1 MLQVVSQESNSA
13 VLRHRLG
20 LSGSISLPTFL
31 ILGLAGVI
39 LVFGGAGQTL
49 TGSESSQALQR
60 LVSQVMAGRRGSVVV
75 LHVKTG
81 RVMAEYR
88 KEIAARTL
96 AHPGS
101 TIKPF
106 ILLALLESRK
116 VDAGTAV
123 ICPRQFRVGTRRLDC
138 SHPATSEPITAVTA
152 LAYSCNTYFAKNG
165 NRLTG
170 EELKHAAA
178 QSGLTSATGL
188 APDEAAGRV
197 RQPRNE
203 EERELLALGLDGIEV
218 TPLEL
223 AAAYRRLALRRLQGP
238 APSGAMET
246 VLQGLEE
253 SAEYGMA
260 QLAEIPGFP
269 VAGKTGTAP
278 ALNGSWTNAWFA
290 GYAPAR
296 EPEIVGVV
304 FLERGRGGVD

>member
-75 LHVKTG
+75 LDVKTG

-88 KEIAARTL
+88 KVIATRTL

-106 ILLALLESRK
+106 ILLALLESGK

-123 ICPRQFRVGTRRLDC
+123 ICPRQFHVGTRRLDC
-138 SHPATSEPITAVTA
+138 SHPVTSEPIAATA
-152 LAYSCNTYFAKNG
+152 LVYSCNTYFAKN
-165 NRLTG
+165 
-170 EELKHAAA
+170 
-178 QSGLTSATGL
+178 
-188 APDEAAGRV
+188 
-197 RQPRNE
+197 
-203 EERELLALGLDGIEV
+203 EERELLALGLDGVEV
-218 TPLEL
+218 TPL
-223 AAAYRRLALRRLQGP
+223 AAAYRRLALRRLQ
-238 APSGAMET
+238 APTPGGAMET
-246 VLQGLEE
+246 VLHGLEG

-260 QLAEIPGFP
+260 QLAEIPGLP
-269 VAGKTGTAP
+269 VAGQDGNGAGFERLMDERVVCRLRTHPGT
-278 ALNGSWTNAWFA
+278 
-290 GYAPAR
+290 
-296 EPEIVGVV
+296 
-304 FLERGRGGVD
+304 

>member
-75 LHVKTG
+75 LDVKTG

-88 KEIAARTL
+88 KVIATRTL

-106 ILLALLESRK
+106 ILLALLESGK

-123 ICPRQFRVGTRRLDC
+123 ICPRQFHVGTRRLDC
-138 SHPATSEPITAVTA
+138 SHPVTSEPIAATA
-152 LAYSCNTYFAKNG
+152 LVYSCNTYFAKNG
-165 NRLTG
+165 SRVTG
-170 EELKHAAA
+170 DELK
-178 QSGLTSATGL
+178 
-188 APDEAAGRV
+188 
-197 RQPRNE
+197 QPRNE
-203 EERELLALGLDGIEV
+203 EERELLALGLDGVEV
-218 TPLEL
+218 TPL
-223 AAAYRRLALRRLQGP
+223 AAAYRRLVLRRLQ
-238 APSGAMET
+238 APTPGGAMET
-246 VLQGLEE
+246 VLHGLEG

-260 QLAEIPGFP
+260 QLAEIPGLP

-290 GYAPAR
+290 GYAPTR
-296 EPEIVGVV
+296 EPEIAVMV
-304 FLERGRGGVD
+304 FLERGPGGIDAAPIARKVFAAYRASKGKP

>member
-49 TGSESSQALQR
+49 TGSESSQALQH
-60 LVSQVMAGRRGSVVV
+60 LMSQVMAGRRGSVVV

-106 ILLALLESRK
+106 ILLALLESHK

-170 EELKHAAA
+170 EELKRAAA

-197 RQPRNE
+197 KQPRNE

-223 AAAYRRLALRRLQGP
+223 AAAYRRLALRR
-238 APSGAMET
+238 
-246 VLQGLEE
+246 
-253 SAEYGMA
+253 
-260 QLAEIPGFP
+260 
-269 VAGKTGTAP
+269 
-278 ALNGSWTNAWFA
+278 
-290 GYAPAR
+290 
-296 EPEIVGVV
+296 
-304 FLERGRGGVD
+304 